1 MRRAVLI
8 GAVAAALAAPG
19 IAHAA
24 PHLYRPNPAA
34 SNLRPDYVNPLP
46 AAGGGV
52 AALAPLT
59 EGVVAAS
66 VADIERLR
74 YSLSDDLGGF
84 IPAPLGSLAL
94 SSGGRNV
101 VGSSA
106 GAAQIPLFQHHAGG
120 TVNAFT
126 FTGGPVT
133 NTPDNGKQRVPGI
146 GVPPPV
152 PPATSS
158 NNVPPANQGFGGGGG
173 GGGGSTSGSGTKPG
187 AGAKGVGTGGTHG
200 GTISTGGGTTAATTT
215 KPTTTKPKPPTTTT
229 SATTTTIVTTGPT
242 VPPTTTAPTTTT
254 TGAGGGG
261 GGGGGGGDCGGEGI
275 SITSDHATCLLHLV
289 NAKPGAE
296 VHEVLTIENTS
307 DSAYTLKLR
316 VEGSH
321 NQLWNDLRMG
331 VWEQGSPPPNPLPPL
346 LFWTTQFNALTV
358 LEPGDKVSYVIQLQ
372 LPAASGNQDMNL
384 AAIIDFHWLGG

>member
-1 MRRAVLI
+1 MRRVLLV
-8 GAVAAALAAPG
+8 GAVVAALVAPA

-34 SNLRPDYVNPLP
+34 SNLSPDYVNPLP

-52 AALAPLT
+52 ATLAPLT

-66 VADIERLR
+66 VADLERLR
-74 YSLSDDLGGF
+74 YSLASDLGGF
-84 IPAPLGSLAL
+84 VSAPLGALAL
-94 SSGGRNV
+94 SSGGHNV
-101 VGSSA
+101 VGSLAA
-106 GAAQIPLFQHHAGG
+106 GAQIPIFQHHAGG
-120 TVNAFT
+120 SVNAFT

-133 NTPDNGKQRVPGI
+133 NTPDNGQQPVPGI

-173 GGGGSTSGSGTKPG
+173 SGGGSTTGSGTKPG
-187 AGAKGVGTGGTHG
+187 AAGAKGVGTGGTHA
-200 GTISTGGGTTAATTT
+200 GTTSTGGATTATTTT

-242 VPPTTTAPTTTT
+242 TTTVPTTTT
-254 TGAGGGG
+254 TGGGG
-261 GGGGGGGDCGGEGI
+261 GGGGGGSDCGSDSI
-275 SITSDHATCLLHLV
+275 SITSDHGTCLLHLV

-296 VHEVLTIENTS
+296 THEVLTIENTS

-316 VEGSH
+316 VEGAH

-331 VWEQGSPPPNPLPPL
+331 VWQQGAPPPNPLPPL

-358 LEPGDKVSYVIQLQ
+358 LQPGDSVSYVIQLQ

-384 AAIIDFHWLGG
+384 AAIIDFHWRGD